1 MLWKYRGRH
10 ISRNSKYTFLFRYLE
25 TDIPLFTVQV
35 QNSLRP
41 PLSTSPRISKTT
53 WCLSQ
58 KQRAIPSFHNQFP
71 TLYWNPFP
79 VAFSSISDSNSK
91 SSSLSLSLYPF
102 GLYYFWQNRKRPNI
116 PLTFLSLSLASNQKA
131 PKTFSN
137 FAEQNCINCL

>member
-1 MLWKYRGRH
+1 MK
-10 ISRNSKYTFLFRYLE
+10 ISWPSYFSNSKYTFLFRYLE

-35 QNSLRP
+35 QNSLWP
-41 PLSTSPRISKTT
+41 PLSTSPRISKAT
-53 WCLSQ
+53 WCLNQ
-58 KQRAIPSFHNQFP
+58 KQRAIPSFHNKFP

-102 GLYYFWQNRKRPNI
+102 GLYYFWTKSQKAKYSSYI
-116 PLTFLSLSLASNQKA
+116 SLSVSRFK
-131 PKTFSN
+131 PKSTENVFN